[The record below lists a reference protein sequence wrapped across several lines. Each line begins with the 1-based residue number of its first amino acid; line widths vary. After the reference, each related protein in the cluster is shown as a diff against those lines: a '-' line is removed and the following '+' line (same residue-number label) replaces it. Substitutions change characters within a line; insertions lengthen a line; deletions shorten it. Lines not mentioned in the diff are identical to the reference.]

1 MNTTPSSA
9 SDHHQARRKNWADRP
24 AEGPLGPLRDPLGSL
39 RTPTRPCRTFH
50 RDSPTKKA
58 RTKGLLKKVAIKSLN
73 FFLGPSNEKEAA
85 HVGKLKKS
93 EGKSEKKNV
102 FCFSTISRF
111 SLRAKRAPP

>member
-58 RTKGLLKKVAIKSLN
+58 RTKGLLQKGAIKSLN
-73 FFLGPSNEKEAA
+73 FFLG
-85 HVGKLKKS
+85 
-93 EGKSEKKNV
+93 
-102 FCFSTISRF
+102 TQQR
-111 SLRAKRAPP
+111 KRSGA